1 MNKKV
6 KAYQKKMA
14 VESRDDKKNAKQQ
27 SDKQVAGPSS
37 GGQLTARKRGRDSSS
52 SHVDPNKRQKVADKQ
67 VNMERRGLTS
77 SSSKDNVELET
88 DRAPED
94 VTRRKAPAR
103 VSSNEPELKT
113 FRVLYE
119 QPVEGLQVMDHR
131 DDDTEERSEVD
142 KMLENV
148 ASNTNISEDQ
158 STGQQAHDVSPPPSV
173 MRTEAT
179 IVKSLAQHSDGSFNS
194 LFDDDFS
201 EHVSDSEK
209 ELSNVSHKIAEYR
222 LPREDNFF
230 RSSPEASAS
239 GCSPPVNK
247 VKTPAKRNPLTLI
260 EGAFTS
266 TFVKRLPKTG
276 ESDGDESTND
286 SPHRP
291 SRPIKKSKTPTEERR
306 HSPVQN
312 VITASAEASPEG
324 DDADVWP
331 PIRRVR
337 ASNLP
342 AEAPEYREKQ
352 SEQVVEVAPTKEL
365 EKKPDNKNRRPR
377 ASLDRNDIRHD
388 RQSAEWDLIE
398 PKGNDQQ
405 LGHAPGGQSHRRSSE
420 PLPET
425 LEHLTAGDLKFQ
437 PIYDDDKH
445 IDLLEERR
453 RKKILRQS
461 AGSSRTDSV
470 VATHSLSHRTRQSP
484 SLSLY
489 LSTQDQSFVAT
500 LGIQRTISLMSKNHG
515 FRKGVVK
522 RILETVHSI
531 AKADEIL
538 RLMRIK
544 AEEEATRQLTANM
557 AEPSDSISTS
567 RRKPASKEHL
577 FQISQLS
584 DDGHSSDYSPP
595 PKTRAGRFARLVE
608 QGRHAEARTREARRA
623 SGTVSPAKLVL
634 ITPDKSKSG
643 GNSPSRNF
651 LISGNPIRSGRGCVH
666 KPSRG
671 EGGESH
677 LKTIK
682 NFSMH
687 MQQLQVI

>member
-1 MNKKV
+1 MGYNPYTSDDEKQLVKYLATHNPDGKARKGNALYKQLTVDVRGWSHTFTHLTFCLQTGRWPWSKRHTWQSWRDHFVKNELAMNKKV

-14 VESRDDKKNAKQQ
+14 VESRDVKKDAKQQ

-37 GGQLTARKRGRDSSS
+37 GEQLARKRGRDSSS

-77 SSSKDNVELET
+77 SSSKDNAELET
-88 DRAPED
+88 DKARED
-94 VTRRKAPAR
+94 VTRRKAAAR
-103 VSSNEPELKT
+103 VSSSNEPELKT
-113 FRVLYE
+113 LRVLDE
-119 QPVEGLQVMDHR
+119 QPVEGLQVVDYR

-148 ASNTNISEDQ
+148 ASNTNISESVLFSSLTRLTCLFLIFRNQ
-158 STGQQAHDVSPPPSV
+158 SMGQQAHGVSPPPSV

-179 IVKSLAQHSDGSFNS
+179 IVNSLAQHSDGSFNS
-194 LFDDDFS
+194 LFDDDAS

-209 ELSNVSHKIAEYR
+209 ELSNVSHKIAKYR
-222 LPREDNFF
+222 PPREDNFF
-230 RSSPEASAS
+230 RSSPEASTS
-239 GCSPPVNK
+239 GCSPSVNK
-247 VKTPAKRNPLTLI
+247 AKTPAKRNPLTLI

-276 ESDGDESTND
+276 ESDSDESTNG

-306 HSPVQN
+306 HSLVQN
-312 VITASAEASPEG
+312 VLTASADASPEG
-324 DDADVWP
+324 DDADVCP

-337 ASNLP
+337 ACNSP

-352 SEQVVEVAPTKEL
+352 SEQVIEVALTQEL
-365 EKKPDNKNRRPR
+365 EKNPDNKNRRPR
-377 ASLDRNDIRHD
+377 ASLDRNDRRHD
-388 RQSAEWDLIE
+388 RQSVEWDLVE
-398 PKGNDQQ
+398 RKGNDQQ
-405 LGHAPGGQSHRRSSE
+405 LDHAPEGQSHRQSSE

-453 RKKILRQS
+453 RKKNIRQS

-470 VATHSLSHRTRQSP
+470 VATHSLSHRIRQSP

-544 AEEEATRQLTANM
+544 AEEV
-557 AEPSDSISTS
+557 
-567 RRKPASKEHL
+567 
-577 FQISQLS
+577 
-584 DDGHSSDYSPP
+584 G
-595 PKTRAGRFARLVE
+595 
-608 QGRHAEARTREARRA
+608 
-623 SGTVSPAKLVL
+623 
-634 ITPDKSKSG
+634 
-643 GNSPSRNF
+643 
-651 LISGNPIRSGRGCVH
+651 
-666 KPSRG
+666 
-671 EGGESH
+671 
-677 LKTIK
+677 
-682 NFSMH
+682 
-687 MQQLQVI
+687 